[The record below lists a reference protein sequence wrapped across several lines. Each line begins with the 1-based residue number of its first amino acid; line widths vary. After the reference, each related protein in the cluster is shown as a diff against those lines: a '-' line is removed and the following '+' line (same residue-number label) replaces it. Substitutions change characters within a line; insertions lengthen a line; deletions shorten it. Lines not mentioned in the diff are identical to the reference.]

1 MAEPQALPFEAPIA
15 GMSLTAEPGNR
26 PWQQPAQHS
35 TVEEAIEYFNKAI
48 ELDSQYKDAYHN
60 RGLARSD
67 VGDLA
72 SSIEDLSK
80 AIELD
85 DCYWSAYRHRSIVYH
100 MIGNERKSSEDYIK
114 AQTLYEPKD

>member
-1 MAEPQALPFEAPIA
+1 MDSF
-15 GMSLTAEPGNR
+15 
-26 PWQQPAQHS
+26 
-35 TVEEAIEYFNKAI
+35 EEAIEYFNKAI
-48 ELDSQYKDAYHN
+48 ELDSQHKDAYHN
-60 RGLARSD
+60 RGLAHSD